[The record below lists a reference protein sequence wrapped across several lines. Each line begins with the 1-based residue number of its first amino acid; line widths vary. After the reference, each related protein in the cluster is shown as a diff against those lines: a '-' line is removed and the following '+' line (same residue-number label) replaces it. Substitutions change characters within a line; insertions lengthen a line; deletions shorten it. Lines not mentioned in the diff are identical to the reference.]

1 MLYGPPMRAWLLGT
15 LALVAC
21 DGVAVPTDGG
31 PGDAGAADAAPD
43 ATIGPC
49 LEFDG
54 PIELG
59 RLDDPSLDELSGMA
73 ASRRHPGL
81 YYAHN
86 DSGDGARIY
95 VLDETA
101 AVVGQIALR
110 DAAHVDYEDIAVGP
124 GPDGAPWV
132 HVGDVG
138 DNAARDGRGSPR
150 DGVVVYRFPEPAD
163 PPRGALEVTAE
174 ALPLRYP
181 DAPHD
186 CESVALEADGALLML
201 TKEDRG
207 PSILY
212 RARGPFPATLEAIGS
227 LELGGPGVPGSRN
240 ATAMDLSPGG
250 ALLVRSYNRVHLF
263 PRADGEPWS
272 DALARPPVGLPARA
286 EPQGEAVAW
295 SVDGRAYLTAS
306 EGAGAPLYRFDAT
319 APDCAAP

>member
-43 ATIGPC
+43 AAIGPC

-101 AVVGQIALR
+101 ALVEAEFPDVVVERHVSHDSAIRTLLRRAATASHVVVGTRRPGTLR
-110 DAAHVDYEDIAVGP
+110 RLFLGSVSHAVVNNAKCP
-124 GPDGAPWV
+124 AIVVAPDRVVA
-132 HVGDVG
+132 
-138 DNAARDGRGSPR
+138 GRG
-150 DGVVVYRFPEPAD
+150 
-163 PPRGALEVTAE
+163 
-174 ALPLRYP
+174 
-181 DAPHD
+181 
-186 CESVALEADGALLML
+186 
-201 TKEDRG
+201 
-207 PSILY
+207 
-212 RARGPFPATLEAIGS
+212 
-227 LELGGPGVPGSRN
+227 
-240 ATAMDLSPGG
+240 
-250 ALLVRSYNRVHLF
+250 RS
-263 PRADGEPWS
+263 
-272 DALARPPVGLPARA
+272 
-286 EPQGEAVAW
+286 
-295 SVDGRAYLTAS
+295 
-306 EGAGAPLYRFDAT
+306 
-319 APDCAAP
+319 